1 MAEHATGWWIRGDGA
16 QELSSSLRRDISDS
30 ELGDGS
36 VEIAVS
42 HSAVNYK
49 DAMALQGSRGVV
61 RNTPLIPGI
70 DAVGR
75 VLSSGDPTLT
85 PGETVILTG
94 WGYGERRHGGLATRM
109 RADPEHLIV
118 LPEGLSPHQAAT
130 LGTAGFTA
138 GLAVARLRAAGVSPD
153 SSALPIAVTG
163 AAGAVGSFAVFL
175 LAKAGFPVTAITGRT
190 DEASYLRALGASD
203 VVSRQEILTH
213 SGKAIGSEKYA
224 GVIDQA
230 GGPLLAT
237 LLSLTASEGVVVSC
251 GLAGGSDLPTTVL
264 PFILRGISLLG
275 VNSVTQP
282 TGNRV
287 EAWNHWAAL
296 ADSVPFDDISHTIG
310 LAEAGEI
317 APRVLAGA
325 TRGRVVVE
333 IGA

>member
-1 MAEHATGWWIRGDGA
+1 LAEHATGWWIRGDGA

-138 GLAVARLRAAGVSPD
+138 GLAVARLRAAGVSPRFFRFAD
-153 SSALPIAVTG
+153 CRHRCRWCRRFLCGVP
-163 AAGAVGSFAVFL
+163 AGKSW
-175 LAKAGFPVTAITGRT
+175 
-190 DEASYLRALGASD
+190 
-203 VVSRQEILTH
+203 VSRHRHYRSDGRSLVPSRARGERR
-213 SGKAIGSEKYA
+213 GFKAREFSPTPAK
-224 GVIDQA
+224 
-230 GGPLLAT
+230 PL
-237 LLSLTASEGVVVSC
+237 
-251 GLAGGSDLPTTVL
+251 VL
-264 PFILRGISLLG
+264 KSTPG
-275 VNSVTQP
+275 
-282 TGNRV
+282 
-287 EAWNHWAAL
+287 
-296 ADSVPFDDISHTIG
+296 
-310 LAEAGEI
+310 
-317 APRVLAGA
+317 
-325 TRGRVVVE
+325 
-333 IGA
+333 